1 MFIALE
7 DGSLVPAS
15 DMVSATMRTDM
26 IPVPVSLELVAQRT
40 AKLEADLAAGKRL
53 MLGTEAIPM
62 VIVKSQVVKTQIIRD
77 ADTLGAIAV
86 VAVLAGCESLIKPT
100 PNAVILSG
108 TSLAA
113 AYRACGGR
121 APFGTDIPLPEFVCL
136 KGGLPTAEIA
146 RRLQEEG
153 AAIRYRGGKL
163 HGVRLPD
170 LFSGQPVATFDQ
182 SAVQWEDND
191 AVLNRQVVSVVSL
204 AVDGVTVYGDPSGV
218 RPVVYR
224 GGLDSRR
231 AKNMERVLVTRGRML
246 RPSNDRLQAGEL
258 IQVGDRR
265 MVVLT
270 AAHRIDTGALGGSS
284 AMATKV
290 WLAELLK

>member
-7 DGSLVPAS
+7 DGNLIPAS
-15 DMVSATMRTDM
+15 DLVSATMRTDL

-40 AKLEADLAAGKRL
+40 AKLEADLAVGKRL
-53 MLGTEAIPM
+53 MLGTDAIPM

-86 VAVLAGCESLIKPT
+86 VAVLAGCEALIKPS
-100 PNAVILSG
+100 PKAIILSG

-113 AYRACGGR
+113 ACRACGGR
-121 APFGTDIPLPEFVCL
+121 SPFGTDIPLPEFVCL
-136 KGGLPTAEIA
+136 KGGMPTAEIA

-153 AAIRYRGGKL
+153 AAIRYRGGKM

-170 LFSGQPVATFDQ
+170 LFSGQPVATFDA

-191 AVLNRQVVSVVSL
+191 AVVNRQVVSVVSL

-246 RPSNDRLQAGEL
+246 RPSDDRLQAGEL
-258 IQVGDRR
+258 VQVGDRR
-265 MVVLT
+265 LVILT

>member
-7 DGSLVPAS
+7 DGNLIPAS
-15 DMVSATMRTDM
+15 DLVSATMRTDL

-40 AKLEADLAAGKRL
+40 AKLEADLAVGKRL
-53 MLGTEAIPM
+53 MLGTDAIPM

-86 VAVLAGCESLIKPT
+86 VAVLAGCEALIKPS
-100 PNAVILSG
+100 PKAIILSG

-121 APFGTDIPLPEFVCL
+121 SPFGTDIPLPEFVCL
-136 KGGLPTAEIA
+136 KGGMPTAEIA

-153 AAIRYRGGKL
+153 AAIRYRGGKM

-170 LFSGQPVATFDQ
+170 LFSGQPVATFDP
-182 SAVQWEDND
+182 SAIQWEDND
-191 AVLNRQVVSVVSL
+191 AVVNRQVVSVVSL
-204 AVDGVTVYGDPSGV
+204 AVDGVTVNGDPSGI

-224 GGLDSRR
+224 GGLDTRR
-231 AKNMERVLVTRGRML
+231 ARNMERVLVTRGRML
-246 RPSNDRLQAGEL
+246 RPTDERLQAGEL

-270 AAHRIDTGALGGSS
+270 AAHRIDTGAMGG
-284 AMATKV
+284 ATATATKV

>member
-1 MFIALE
+1 MFIALD
-7 DGSLVPAS
+7 DGSLIPAS
-15 DMVSATMRTDM
+15 DLVSATMRTDL
-26 IPVPVSLELVAQRT
+26 IPVPVSLEIVAQRT
-40 AKLEADLAAGKRL
+40 AKLEAALSEGKRL
-53 MLGTEAIPM
+53 LLGTDAIPM
-62 VIVKSQVVKTQIIRD
+62 VIVKRQVLKTQIIHD

-100 PNAVILSG
+100 PKAVILSG

-121 APFGTDIPLPEFVCL
+121 SPFGTDIPLPEFVCL

-153 AAIRYRGGKL
+153 AVIRFRHGKV
-163 HGVRLPD
+163 HGVRLPE
-170 LFSGQPVATFDQ
+170 LFSGQPVATFDP

-191 AVLNRQVVSVVSL
+191 VVLNRQVVSVVSL
-204 AVDGVTVYGDPSGV
+204 SSDGVTIHGDPSGV

-231 AKNMERVLVTRGRML
+231 AMNMERVLVTRGRMF
-246 RPSNDRLQAGEL
+246 RPSDDRLQAGEL
-258 IQVGDRR
+258 VQVGNRR
-265 MVVLT
+265 LVVLT